1 VSRSV
6 LIVDDHAGFRSW
18 ARVLL
23 EMQGYTVV
31 GDVEDG
37 ASAVAAVRSLRPDVV
52 LLDVR
57 LPDIDGFEVI
67 RRLAREGIAAC
78 VVLVSSR
85 DAEDFG
91 GALEHSGAQGF
102 VAKAELSAAAL
113 DAVLARY
120 RMSDHDARRR
130 AL

>member
-1 VSRSV
+1 MSRSV

-23 EMQGYTVV
+23 EMQGYRVV

-67 RRLAREGIAAC
+67 RQLAREGIEAC

-85 DAEDFG
+85 DARDFG
-91 GALEHSGAQGF
+91 DALERSGARGF

-113 DAVLARY
+113 DAVLARN
-120 RMSDHDARRR
+120 RERDS
-130 AL
+130 